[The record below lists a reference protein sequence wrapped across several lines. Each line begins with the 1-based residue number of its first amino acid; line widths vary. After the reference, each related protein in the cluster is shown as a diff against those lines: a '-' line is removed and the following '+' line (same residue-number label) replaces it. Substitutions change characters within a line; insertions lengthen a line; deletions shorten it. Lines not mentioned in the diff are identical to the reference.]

1 MKKRTKE
8 NKFIRLVQLTS
19 TADVEQLKVG
29 ASMGDILMISVITN
43 TPKIMKSDWNVLNIK
58 TLLIVIYGHAYFIL
72 S

>member
-19 TADVEQLKVG
+19 HTDVEQLKVG

-43 TPKIMKSDWNVLNIK
+43 TPEIMKSD
-58 TLLIVIYGHAYFIL
+58 
-72 S
+72 